1 MSTDSSPADAP
12 ATAAPHTVGAGGH
25 VLRGVERA
33 IERVRSDLIGLSH
46 CIHSTPEVGFEEHR
60 SAAIVSEFLRRHGHA
75 PAVGVFGMP
84 TALRVQAGTG
94 APRIAVLAE
103 YDALPE
109 VGHGCGHNV
118 ICAAAVGAF
127 LGVSA
132 QLVELGGSVVLLG
145 TPAEEN
151 GGGKEVLERAGAFD
165 DIDAVV
171 MVHPFTG
178 PEEVASFTSLAVRDV
193 EATFHGVAAHASSAP
208 HEGRNALDAVVAA
221 YQGVAALRQHIP
233 ATDRLHAIISNGGSA
248 TNVVPAT
255 AALTIEVRSQTLD
268 GLVDLS
274 ERVQRI
280 LDGAALLTGTRLEAG
295 WDPFPAYLPVRSN
308 AVLAARYFTH
318 LSARGRRIVLDPPGL
333 VGGGWSTDLGNV
345 SVRRPAI
352 HPTVSI
358 SPKPI
363 VMHTARFG
371 RQAVSPLGDAAVI
384 DSAVG
389 LAATMADYL
398 ADPMLRV
405 AVDRDFAAAGGRVE
419 VERLLAAPESALVPE
434 SAAASSSSSSSDGT

>member
-1 MSTDSSPADAP
+1 MSTESSSSDVRP
-12 ATAAPHTVGAGGH
+12 TAAPRTAGAPGP
-25 VLRGVERA
+25 VLQA
-33 IERVRSDLIGLSH
+33 IEHTIGQARSDLIGLSH

-60 SAAIVSEFLRRHGHA
+60 SAAIVSEFLRRHGFA
-75 PAVGVFGMP
+75 PTVGVFGMP
-84 TALRVQAGTG
+84 TALRAQAGTG
-94 APRIAVLAE
+94 GPRIAVLAE
-103 YDALPE
+103 YDALPG

-132 QLVELGGSVVLLG
+132 QLADLGGSVVLLG

-178 PEEVASFTSLAVRDV
+178 PDEVASFTSLAVRDV

-233 ATDRLHAIISNGGSA
+233 ATDRLHAIITNGGSA
-248 TNVVPAT
+248 TNVVPET
-255 AALTIEVRSQTLD
+255 AALTVEVRSESLD
-268 GLVDLS
+268 ELVDLS
-274 ERVQRI
+274 ARVQRI
-280 LDGAALLTGTRLEAG
+280 LDGAALATDTRLEAR

-308 AVLAARYFTH
+308 AALAARYFTH

-371 RQAVSPLGDAAVI
+371 RQAVSPLGDTAVI
-384 DSAVG
+384 DSAIG

-398 ADPMLRV
+398 ADPALRD
-405 AVDRDFAAAGGRVE
+405 AVDRDFAAAGGRVD
-419 VERLLAAPESALVPE
+419 VERLLAAPVSALL
-434 SAAASSSSSSSDGT
+434 SSSFDGT